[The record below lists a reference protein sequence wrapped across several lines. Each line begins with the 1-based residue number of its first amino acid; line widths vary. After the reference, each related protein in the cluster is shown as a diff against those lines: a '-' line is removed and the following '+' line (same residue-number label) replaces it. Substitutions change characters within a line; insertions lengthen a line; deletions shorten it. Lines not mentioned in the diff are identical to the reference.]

1 MIYYF
6 KTKYEGG
13 LFMKPSAI
21 VLKTLP
27 FMLIR
32 LAAYLVFFIGMCIY
46 AFIVVKI
53 IGAINPRGFFA
64 VLLVIG
70 ASGGGW
76 AIYRF
81 IREYITYMIKA
92 AHVAVIADLAVNG
105 SVPDG
110 FSMYQYG
117 VQKVKKFFVASNALF
132 VLDRLMSAAVR
143 QIQRA
148 LGGIGSLL
156 SFIPGIK
163 GVVNALNK
171 FVDIILNY
179 VDECIMAYIFLH
191 EGQNVWKSACDGTV
205 LYVQNWKTVLKTG
218 AKIMIFII
226 VFYLLFFFV
235 FEGLFTNMIIDIAY
249 DDPGMALVAYILT
262 FLFVTVLKWSIV
274 DPIIMTYMMCG
285 YLKVAYGAQ
294 PSYDL
299 YGKLEGMSKK
309 FKEMLGKSKEA
320 PAAGANPA

>member
-1 MIYYF
+1 
-6 KTKYEGG
+6 
-13 LFMKPSAI
+13 
-21 VLKTLP
+21 
-27 FMLIR
+27 
-32 LAAYLVFFIGMCIY
+32 MCIY

-53 IGAINPRGFFA
+53 IGAINPQGFFA
-64 VLLVIG
+64 VLLVI
-70 ASGGGW
+70 AFSGGGW

-92 AHVAVIADLAVNG
+92 AHVAVIADMAIHG
-105 SVPDG
+105 SVPEG

-143 QIQRA
+143 QIQRV

-163 GVVNALNK
+163 GVVKALNK

-179 VDECIMAYIFLH
+179 VDECILAYIFLH
-191 EGQNVWKSACDGTV
+191 EGQGAWRSACDGVV

-218 AKIMIFII
+218 AKIL
-226 VFYLLFFFV
+226 VFLIAFYVLFFFL
-235 FEGLFTNMIIDIAY
+235 FQGLFTNMIISIAY
-249 DDPGMALVAYILT
+249 EDVGMAFIAYILT
-262 FLFVTVLKWSIV
+262 FLFITVLKWSIV

-285 YLKVAYGAQ
+285 YLKVAYGVQ

-309 FKEMLGKSKEA
+309 FKEMLGKAKEA
-320 PAAGANPA
+320 PAAGENPA